1 MLRISRSLF
10 VVSSAFLLAACS
22 SASNGNNQQPVG
34 DGDSG
39 TGGGNDT
46 ALACGTVGAACTNA
60 AGKASICQG
69 DGSCWCSDGDDN
81 DACNTLNTDGVQTYE
96 CRHNVCDV
104 AYPAGPYGIKPG
116 NIFPNIGFQG
126 YKNGDNSDPANWGDL
141 SMVDYY
147 DPTGSKG
154 ITGIY
159 LVIAAQWCGP
169 CNEEADHLPKW
180 FKTDYSGRGGQFV
193 SIVYQQQNGSQA
205 TQLTTD
211 QWIGKHKI
219 NFDIGIDPKNQ
230 EIPTGSFGLPHNYI
244 IDPRTMKVYKTVDG
258 IDPAITT
265 GCTTSS
271 TCCDPA
277 SSPTVCS
284 VKYECGVNLQTC
296 LPPGSTGPL
305 KELEY
310 IMKQNGATEFDLGLT
325 P

>member
-1 MLRISRSLF
+1 LI
-10 VVSSAFLLAACS
+10 VSSAVLLAACS
-22 SASNGNNQQPVG
+22 SASNSNPDNPGGGGQ
-34 DGDSG
+34 DTG
-39 TGGGNDT
+39 TGGGGDT
-46 ALACGTVGAACTNA
+46 ALACGTIAGTCTNA
-60 AGKASICQG
+60 ASANSICQG

-81 DACNTLNTDGVQTYE
+81 DACNNLYTDGVQTYE

-104 AYPAGPYGIKPG
+104 TYPAGPYGIKPG
-116 NIFPNIGFQG
+116 NIFPNIAFQG
-126 YKNGDNSDPANWGDL
+126 YKDGNNSDPANWGD
-141 SMVDYY
+141 MYMIDYY

-180 FKTDYSGRGGQFV
+180 WTKDYSTRGAKFV

-205 TQLTTD
+205 TQLTAD

-219 NFDIGIDPKNQ
+219 NFDIGIDPANK

-244 IDPRTMKVYKTVDG
+244 IDPRTMKVAKTIDG

-277 SSPTVCS
+277 TSSNCS
-284 VKYECGVNLQTC
+284 VKYQCAVNLSTC

-305 KELEY
+305 TDLERV
-310 IMKQNGATEFDLGLT
+310 MKTNGADAFDLGLT